1 MGFSLGAIVDRFV
14 NFYAG
19 PFEGFVGK
27 LVLIAILG
35 YMMWRIYSSKSKS
48 NSSTQY
54 KYKG

>member
-48 NSSTQY
+48 KFSGSHPCL
-54 KYKG
+54 